1 MRTLYLDCGM
11 GASGDMLMAALS
23 EVAPGG
29 DGIAERIEALGL
41 AGVRA
46 ELSEVTRCGIR
57 GRHVEISVHG
67 ESEDAHEQHQH
78 HHHAHRSLRD
88 MYSIIDGLA
97 LDEAV
102 KADVRAVYG
111 LIAGAES
118 EAHGCEVGE
127 VHFHEVGA
135 LDAVADIAGVC
146 LLMRAIAPERVVVS
160 PVRVGY
166 GTVKCAH
173 GVLPVPAP
181 ATASLLK
188 GVPVYAGDIA
198 GEMCTPT
205 GAALIKHFATEFGNM
220 PELTVE
226 RIGYGMGSRDFGTAN
241 CLRAFVGESSIA
253 ERAVS
258 ELRCNLDDVTA
269 EELAYAQELLLARGA
284 LDVYTQALGMKK
296 SRAGVML
303 SCLCAREREREF
315 AELILRHTPG
325 LGVRVYHPERITL
338 PRREETVQTEY
349 GPVRVKY
356 AGGKC
361 KAEFE
366 DLARIAR
373 ETDKPIAEVRSEV
386 IRKL

>member
-67 ESEDAHEQHQH
+67 ESEDAHEQHHH

-188 GVPVYAGDIA
+188 SVPVYAGDIA

-220 PELTVE
+220 PELSVE

-241 CLRAFVGESSIA
+241 CLRAFVGESSA
-253 ERAVS
+253 DERAVS

-269 EELAYAQELLLARGA
+269 EELAYAQELLLSRGA

-325 LGVRVYHPERITL
+325 LGVRVYYPERITL

-386 IRKL
+386 MRKL

>member
-23 EVAPGG
+23 EAAPGG

-41 AGVRA
+41 PGVRA

-57 GRHVEISVHG
+57 GRHIEISVHG
-67 ESEDAHEQHQH
+67 ESEDAHEHHH
-78 HHHAHRSLRD
+78 HHHAHRSLQD
-88 MYSIIDGLA
+88 MYSIIDGLT
-97 LDEAV
+97 LDEGV

-160 PVRVGY
+160 PVRVGC

-205 GAALIKHFATEFGNM
+205 GAALIKYFATEFGNM

-226 RIGYGMGSRDFGTAN
+226 RIGCGMGSRDFGTAN
-241 CLRAFVGESSIA
+241 CLRAFVGESPEA
-253 ERAVS
+253 GRAVS

-269 EELAYAQELLLARGA
+269 EELAYAQELLLSRGA

-303 SCLCAREREREF
+303 TCLCAREREREF
-315 AELILRHTPG
+315 AELMLRHTPG
-325 LGVRVYHPERITL
+325 LGVRVYRPERITL
-338 PRREETVQTEY
+338 PRREETLQTEY

-361 KAEFE
+361 KAEYE

-373 ETDKPIAEVRSEV
+373 EVGKPLAEVRSEV
-386 IRKL
+386 MRKL

>member
-23 EVAPGG
+23 EAAPGG

-41 AGVRA
+41 PGVRA
-46 ELSEVTRCGIR
+46 EAGDVERCGIR
-57 GRHVEISVHG
+57 GRHIEISVHG
-67 ESEDAHEQHQH
+67 ESEDAHEHH
-78 HHHAHRSLRD
+78 HHHAHRSLQD

-97 LDEAV
+97 LDEGV

-205 GAALIKHFATEFGNM
+205 GAALIKYFATEFGNM
-220 PELTVE
+220 PELCVE

-241 CLRAFVGESSIA
+241 CLRAFVGESPEA
-253 ERAVS
+253 GRAVS

-269 EELAYAQELLLARGA
+269 EDLAFTQELLFERGA
-284 LDVYTQALGMKK
+284 LDVYTQAIGMKK
-296 SRAGVML
+296 GRSGVML
-303 SCLCAREREREF
+303 SCLCAREREEEF
-315 AELILRHTPG
+315 AQLILRHTPSLG
-325 LGVRVYHPERITL
+325 LRVYHPQRVTL
-338 PRREETVQTEY
+338 PRREERIETPY
-349 GPVRVKY
+349 GAVRIKR
-356 AGGKC
+356 AGGKV
-361 KAEFE
+361 KPEYE

-373 ETDKPIAEVRSEV
+373 ETGKTLAELRAELARS
-386 IRKL
+386 

>member
-23 EVAPGG
+23 EAAPGG

-41 AGVRA
+41 PGVRA

-57 GRHVEISVHG
+57 GRHIEISVHG
-67 ESEDAHEQHQH
+67 ESEDAHEHHH
-78 HHHAHRSLRD
+78 HHHAHRSLQD
-88 MYSIIDGLA
+88 MYSIIDGLT
-97 LDEAV
+97 LDEGV

-160 PVRVGY
+160 PVRVGC

-205 GAALIKHFATEFGNM
+205 GAALIKYFATEFGNM

-226 RIGYGMGSRDFGTAN
+226 RIGCGMGSRDFGTAN
-241 CLRAFVGESSIA
+241 CLRAFVGESPEA
-253 ERAVS
+253 GRAVS

-269 EELAYAQELLLARGA
+269 EELAYAQELLLSRGA

-303 SCLCAREREREF
+303 TCLCAREREREF
-315 AELILRHTPG
+315 AEL
-325 LGVRVYHPERITL
+325 RVYHPERITL
-338 PRREETVQTEY
+338 PRREATLQTEY

-361 KAEFE
+361 KAEYE

-373 ETDKPIAEVRSEV
+373 ETDKPLAEVRSEV
-386 IRKL
+386 MRKL

>member
-23 EVAPGG
+23 EAAPGG

-41 AGVRA
+41 PGVRA

-57 GRHVEISVHG
+57 GRHIEISVHG
-67 ESEDAHEQHQH
+67 ESEDAHEHHH
-78 HHHAHRSLRD
+78 HHHAHRSLQD
-88 MYSIIDGLA
+88 MYSIIDGLT
-97 LDEAV
+97 LDEGV

-160 PVRVGY
+160 PVRVG
-166 GTVKCAH
+166 C

-205 GAALIKHFATEFGNM
+205 GAALIKYFATEFGNM

-226 RIGYGMGSRDFGTAN
+226 RIGCGMGSRDFGTAN
-241 CLRAFVGESSIA
+241 CLRAFVGESPEA
-253 ERAVS
+253 GRAVS

-269 EELAYAQELLLARGA
+269 EELAYAQELP
-284 LDVYTQALGMKK
+284 
-296 SRAGVML
+296 S
-303 SCLCAREREREF
+303 
-315 AELILRHTPG
+315 
-325 LGVRVYHPERITL
+325 
-338 PRREETVQTEY
+338 
-349 GPVRVKY
+349 
-356 AGGKC
+356 
-361 KAEFE
+361 
-366 DLARIAR
+366 
-373 ETDKPIAEVRSEV
+373 
-386 IRKL
+386 

>member
-23 EVAPGG
+23 EAAPVG

-41 AGVRA
+41 PGVRA
-46 ELSEVTRCGIR
+46 ELSEVARCGIR
-57 GRHVEISVHG
+57 GRHIEISVHG
-67 ESEDAHEQHQH
+67 ESEDAHEHHH
-78 HHHAHRSLRD
+78 HHHAHRSLQD

-97 LDEAV
+97 LDEGV

-160 PVRVGY
+160 PVRVGC

-205 GAALIKHFATEFGNM
+205 GAALIKYFATEFGNM

-226 RIGYGMGSRDFGTAN
+226 RIGCGMGSRDFGTAN
-241 CLRAFVGESSIA
+241 CLRAFVGESPEA

-269 EELAYAQELLLARGA
+269 EELAYAQELLLSRGA

-303 SCLCAREREREF
+303 TCLCAREREREF

-338 PRREETVQTEY
+338 PRREATVQTEY

-361 KAEFE
+361 KAEYE

-373 ETDKPIAEVRSEV
+373 ETDKPLAEVRSEV
-386 IRKL
+386 MRKL

>member
-1 MRTLYLDCGM
+1 MKALYFDCSM
-11 GASGDMLMAALS
+11 GAAGDMLTAALLELYPEKEKFLAEMNRVFDGKAVVSAAADTKCGVTGTHVTMTVDGEEES
-23 EVAPGG
+23 EGAQYHDHHRHTDIGEIMRFIESVPLPEKVRHDAAEVYKI
-29 DGIAERIEALGL
+29 IAE
-41 AGVRA
+41 A
-46 ELSEVTRCGIR
+46 ES
-57 GRHVEISVHG
+57 SVHG
-67 ESEDAHEQHQH
+67 C
-78 HHHAHRSLRD
+78 
-88 MYSIIDGLA
+88 
-97 LDEAV
+97 AV
-102 KADVRAVYG
+102 
-111 LIAGAES
+111 EN
-118 EAHGCEVGE
+118 
-127 VHFHEVGA
+127 VHFHEVGSI
-135 LDAVADIAGVC
+135 DAMADVLNVC
-146 LLMRAIAPERVVVS
+146 MLMHLLAPEKVYAS
-160 PVRVGY
+160 SINVGG

-205 GAALIKHFATEFGNM
+205 GAALIKYFATEFGNM

-241 CLRAFVGESSIA
+241 CLRAFVGESPEA
-253 ERAVS
+253 GRAVS

-269 EELAYAQELLLARGA
+269 EELAYAQELLLSRGA

-303 SCLCAREREREF
+303 TCLCAREREREF
-315 AELILRHTPG
+315 AELMLRHTPG

-338 PRREETVQTEY
+338 PRRETTVETEY

-361 KAEFE
+361 KAEYE

-373 ETDKPIAEVRSEV
+373 ETDKPLAEVRSEV
-386 IRKL
+386 MRKL